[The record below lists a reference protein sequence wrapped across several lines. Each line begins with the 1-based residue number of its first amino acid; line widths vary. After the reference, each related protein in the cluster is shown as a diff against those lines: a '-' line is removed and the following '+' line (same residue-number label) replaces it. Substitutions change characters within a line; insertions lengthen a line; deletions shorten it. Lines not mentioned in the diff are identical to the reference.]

1 VHVVTDVSKL
11 RAMGEERPPAG
22 AFARPSGVSR
32 DSQRKAERGG
42 ARHGA
47 QDRRRP
53 GRGPEDVRQGHLTPP
68 SIEPQ
73 DGFTGRGIFRGVVLA
88 LRFDC

>member
-1 VHVVTDVSKL
+1 VYAVTDVSKL
-11 RAMGEERPPAG
+11 RAMGEERLPAG
-22 AFARPSGVSR
+22 ACARPSGVSR
-32 DSQRKAERGG
+32 DALRKAERGR

-53 GRGPEDVRQGHLTPP
+53 GRRPEDVHQGHLTP